1 MNRQPEIL
9 FFAGPNG
16 SGKST
21 ISRMAK
27 LVGFYIN
34 ADDIKKVLNCTDLQ
48 AAQKAEELRENYLK
62 NNQDFSFETV
72 LSTERNLNL
81 LKRAK
86 EQGYFIRGIYV
97 LTENPQINLL
107 RIKNRVQLGGHNV
120 DKEKVIS
127 RYKKSLDLIP
137 QVVKICDILHIYDNS
152 SEPFRIFKKRK
163 TIYYAW
169 ENEFWHKNKI
179 QQLTGI
185 NIN

>member
-1 MNRQPEIL
+1 MNKKPEIL

-34 ADDIKKVLNCTDLQ
+34 ADDIKKVLNCSDLE
-48 AAQKAEELRENYLK
+48 AAQLAEKQREKCLLNH
-62 NNQDFSFETV
+62 QDFSFETV

-86 EQGYFIRGIYV
+86 KQGYFIRGIYV

-120 DKEKVIS
+120 DREKVIS
-127 RYKKSLDLIP
+127 RYQKSLNLIP
-137 QVVKICDILHIYDNS
+137 EVVKICDILHIYDNS

-163 TIYYAW
+163 NIYYLW
-169 ENEFWHKNKI
+169 ENEFWHKDKI
-179 QQLTGI
+179 QTLTGI
-185 NIN
+185 VI